1 MTLKGASNTM
11 WIVRNRN
18 ALQYFVHFLLIC
30 AALIYGP
37 QRAVAQT
44 ADSSGEQAQGAQSV
58 SQVSLML
65 FPELKGN
72 PGSDVVHGVSMRLQR
87 FISIR
92 LSNPLCL
99 AKTSYTCRMN
109 DLAQSSIRAF
119 PI

>member
-11 WIVRNRN
+11 WMVRNRN
-18 ALQYFVHFLLIC
+18 ALQYFVHSLLIC

-99 AKTSYTCRMN
+99 AKPSYTYIMT
-109 DLAQSSIRAF
+109 DLAHSSLLPF